1 MEYHYPLRKI
11 FYNTIHGTI
20 HGFQTFEIK
29 IHEDIILSFTW
40 SKLEIFSPFS
50 NSFTSLVADKRSLG
64 GFRLAVKEGSSDTG
78 VDFETCSP
86 NIVGIGFNSRNRF
99 IRDKPERKYL
109 FSK

>member
-1 MEYHYPLRKI
+1 M
-11 FYNTIHGTI
+11 TV

-29 IHEDIILSFTW
+29 IHKDIYSHLLGQN
-40 SKLEIFSPFS
+40 SKFSH
-50 NSFTSLVADKRSLG
+50 RSLIH
-64 GFRLAVKEGSSDTG
+64 LLLLLLISVAWEASALLLKKEGVTLR
-78 VDFETCSP
+78 VDFKTCSP